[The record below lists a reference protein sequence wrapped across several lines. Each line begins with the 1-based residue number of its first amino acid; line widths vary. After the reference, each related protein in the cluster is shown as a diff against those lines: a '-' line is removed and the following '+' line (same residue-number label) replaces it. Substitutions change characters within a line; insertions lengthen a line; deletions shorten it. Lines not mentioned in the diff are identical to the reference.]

1 MMLCNTLS
9 GFFIT
14 VSVYYDGE
22 TLVAV
27 YRNASGEVVD
37 RLFNPTSTEQINRR
51 LAELDGTE

>member
-1 MMLCNTLS
+1 MILCHTLS
-9 GFFIT
+9 GFSIT

-37 RLFNPTSTEQINRR
+37 RIFNPTPEQINRR